1 MRPVSLLRRLP
12 ALFACMVL
20 GACGAPSHDSEPG
33 HAGADQ
39 GNGGHAADPLDAGV
53 AHAAMGVVES
63 VDRDN
68 NTAVIH
74 HDPVLSI
81 GMPEMTMTFRLADPA
96 MADQLRSGE
105 RISFEFMIDDGV
117 VVTAIHGTDSYR
129 LR

>member
-12 ALFACMVL
+12 TVFACTVM

-33 HAGADQ
+33 HAATNH
-39 GNGGHAADPLDAGV
+39 GNGGYAADPLDAGI
-53 AHAAMGVVES
+53 AHAATGVVES

-105 RISFEFMIDDGV
+105 RIGFEFMIDDGV
-117 VVTAIHGTDSYR
+117 VVTAIHGTESYR